1 MNYSNEVRKS
11 FGTIK
16 EMLHDRGVDVASL
29 ASVSPDDVI
38 AMSGSMSVFHLDVPS
53 CAHRIVYD
61 MNPKFKLADIRKLL
75 EDDTVVV
82 VLVITKDQAGP
93 THAALKGVDEL
104 GKDVQFFDIREL
116 QFNVSHHN
124 LVPKH
129 EPLREEPDIEAVVK
143 RYSLK
148 SRFMLPL
155 ILSNDPMARY
165 LALKPGQVV
174 RITRNSP
181 SAGTYVLYRCCM
193 RA

>member
-11 FGTIK
+11 FATIK
-16 EMLHDRGVDVASL
+16 EMLRDRGVDAETL
-29 ASVSPDDVI
+29 TSVSPDDVV
-38 AMSGSMSVFHLDVPS
+38 AMSGSGSVFHLDVPS

-61 MNPKFKLADIRKLL
+61 MNPKFKLADVRKLL
-75 EDDTVVV
+75 EDDAVAVALVV
-82 VLVITKDQAGP
+82 TKDQAGP
-93 THAALKGVDEL
+93 THAALKGVAEL

-116 QFNVSHHN
+116 QFNVSRHV
-124 LVPKH
+124 LVPRH
-129 EPLREEPDIEAVVK
+129 EPIRAEPEIEDVLK

-165 LALKPGQVV
+165 LALKPGQIV
-174 RITRNSP
+174 RIDRNSP